1 MLKILFQYLTDSYA
15 LLENPVDNYII
26 MGVVGFIAFLIA
38 YSIVGWFYGE
48 HLISSSGAGSVLHW
62 IIRLI
67 VFLALYYVIAT
78 LLRVYKWIIEL
89 PVYIWWIALAVVITI
104 VVGVLTI
111 KVISHGKRK
120 GVFMKDKVHYV
131 ADNTVLNYPELEYK
145 FNRNTYAKA
154 KKLFW
159 AISLVIAVGAGLI
172 VFLSE
177 NEPIKVIASALMG
190 GAFSLI
196 VWLMTIEHQDNM
208 NYEIAKIDAGIMLL
222 DNYIEC
228 IEGEFLFFD
237 PINYKIIKSDNRD
250 TYTQFLRQC
259 QLLQGLL
266 HDEKIDT
273 SEMKVVYM
281 NKKECTLDEF
291 LDLFETDAHN
301 HFENIV
307 MEECKDI
314 IEYNYFL
321 INRDLVALKK
331 KLYRYKTYIY
341 CGSFKVS

>member
-1 MLKILFQYLTDSYA
+1 
-15 LLENPVDNYII
+15 
-26 MGVVGFIAFLIA
+26 MG
-38 YSIVGWFYGE
+38 
-48 HLISSSGAGSVLHW
+48 W
-62 IIRLI
+62 IGLPT
-67 VFLALYYVIAT
+67 YV
-78 LLRVYKWIIEL
+78 
-89 PVYIWWIALAVVITI
+89 WWIALTVVITI

-120 GVFMKDKVHYV
+120 GVFMKDKVYYV

-145 FNRNTYAKA
+145 FNRNTYVRA

-159 AISLVIAVGAGLI
+159 AISIVVALGSGLI

-208 NYEIAKIDAGIMLL
+208 NYEIAKIDAGIMLI

-237 PINYKIIKSDNRD
+237 PINYKIIKSDTRD

-273 SEMKVVYM
+273 SEMKVVYL

-291 LDLFETDAHN
+291 LDLFEADAHN
-301 HFENIV
+301 HFEGTV
-307 MEECKDI
+307 MEQCKEI

-321 INRDLVALKK
+321 VNRDLVSLRK
-331 KLYRYKTYIY
+331 KLCRYKTYIY
-341 CGSFKVS
+341 CGR